1 MDEVNNIVASLLD
14 LDGQDLDGCGGGR
27 DSEVSTDGDSG
38 SDPGTEVEL
47 DQSTQADGSVGG
59 EDDAP
64 AGTASTSDDFKCV
77 SKNLNFD
84 WGAYLAKFGN
94 TPYDVAVTQLF
105 VRYAQLVHR
114 LTGTYH
120 CQQPMSVTEAE
131 EVAALA
137 RSFVLDFLTPILG
150 RFFSTKVHKLLA
162 HVLEAIMLHG
172 AIKNGDTGCNES
184 LHGHEKRRY
193 GRTNG
198 EEDTFRGQLLH
209 IGQGSLEIRA
219 RFEREADEF
228 DDWFDADGDSDVAS
242 AVGVLARTTDV
253 PVTGPVGR
261 RPRRRSP
268 SVTVAELS
276 ARPGLGAVGAA
287 LALPLET
294 TILQLPNSFT
304 FSPRFP
310 CCAGGHPQQHLR
322 ATPVYRG
329 FPWFD
334 CLAYTLPGDG
344 PGALRYGEARAIV
357 RKAADDD
364 VDVLII
370 AAMDVCES
378 MPGCPL
384 VEGG

>member
-1 MDEVNNIVASLLD
+1 
-14 LDGQDLDGCGGGR
+14 
-27 DSEVSTDGDSG
+27 
-38 SDPGTEVEL
+38 
-47 DQSTQADGSVGG
+47 
-59 EDDAP
+59 
-64 AGTASTSDDFKCV
+64 
-77 SKNLNFD
+77 
-84 WGAYLAKFGN
+84 
-94 TPYDVAVTQLF
+94 
-105 VRYAQLVHR
+105 
-114 LTGTYH
+114 
-120 CQQPMSVTEAE
+120 
-131 EVAALA
+131 
-137 RSFVLDFLTPILG
+137 
-150 RFFSTKVHKLLA
+150 
-162 HVLEAIMLHG
+162 
-172 AIKNGDTGCNES
+172 
-184 LHGHEKRRY
+184 
-193 GRTNG
+193 
-198 EEDTFRGQLLH
+198 
-209 IGQGSLEIRA
+209 
-219 RFEREADEF
+219 
-228 DDWFDADGDSDVAS
+228 
-242 AVGVLARTTDV
+242 
-253 PVTGPVGR
+253 
-261 RPRRRSP
+261 
-268 SVTVAELS
+268 VTVAELS

-384 VEGG
+384 VEGGCKRLCWSMEVGDEWPALHAIPLSSVLRIEHVVPDQDQITRDHGIAATPKTVPDTPIHRRAQRFFVNAFYPWP